1 MTHRPTRVDRSRSAP
16 ADRPA
21 GLRRHGS
28 PRPGAGLGRRAP
40 WRLGDGVRLGRR
52 ARRQLTSG
60 VRLGRAARRQL
71 TGGGA
76 DRGANPVEL
85 AVVMPAILVLLF
97 ASIQVAAWFV
107 ARATA
112 LNAAQS
118 AVNAQRLYE
127 APAGAGEARA
137 VDFLTAAGDWLVGW
151 DQPGPACVTTLA
163 EVTCTVSG
171 DSLSVIPGVSFPVRQ
186 TAHGTVERWT
196 TG

>member
-1 MTHRPTRVDRSRSAP
+1 MDRSRSAP
-16 ADRPA
+16 ADGPA
-21 GLRRHGS
+21 GLRRHG
-28 PRPGAGLGRRAP
+28 
-40 WRLGDGVRLGRR
+40 
-52 ARRQLTSG
+52 ARRSG
-60 VRLGRAARRQL
+60 VRLGQRTRRRLTGGVRLGQAARRRL

-76 DRGANPVEL
+76 ERGANPVEL

-118 AVNAQRLYE
+118 AVNAQRLHE

-151 DQPGPACVTTLA
+151 DQPGPACVTTIADTA
-163 EVTCTVSG
+163 EVICTVSG

>member
-1 MTHRPTRVDRSRSAP
+1 MTHRPTPVDRSRSAP

-21 GLRRHGS
+21 DRPAGLRRHGP
-28 PRPGAGLGRRAP
+28 PRPGAGPDRRAP
-40 WRLGDGVRLGRR
+40 RRRL
-52 ARRQLTSG
+52 A
-60 VRLGRAARRQL
+60 
-71 TGGGA
+71 GGGA

-151 DQPGPACVTTLA
+151 DQPGPACVTGVA

-186 TAHGTVERWT
+186 TARGTIERWT

>member
-1 MTHRPTRVDRSRSAP
+1 MAGGPGRLLDRVRRRLAGSA
-16 ADRPA
+16 
-21 GLRRHGS
+21 
-28 PRPGAGLGRRAP
+28 
-40 WRLGDGVRLGRR
+40 
-52 ARRQLTSG
+52 
-60 VRLGRAARRQL
+60 
-71 TGGGA
+71 A

-97 ASIQVAAWFV
+97 ASIQAAVWFV

-118 AVNAQRLYE
+118 AVNAQRVHQ

-137 VDFLTAAGDWLVGW
+137 VAFLNAAGDWLVGW
-151 DQPGPACVTTLA
+151 DSPGPDCVIDIDTT
-163 EVTCTVSG
+163 EVVCTVTG
-171 DSLSVIPGVSFPVRQ
+171 TSLSVIPLVSFPVRQ